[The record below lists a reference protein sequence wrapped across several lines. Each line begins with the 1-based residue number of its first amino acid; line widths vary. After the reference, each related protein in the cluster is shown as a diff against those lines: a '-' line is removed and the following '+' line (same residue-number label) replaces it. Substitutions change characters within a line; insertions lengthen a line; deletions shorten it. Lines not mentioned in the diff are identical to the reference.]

1 MANTVIIGPL
11 LRGYRETFGKNAF
24 GSGYVKSADLPYLIQ
39 GADSPDAARAFALA
53 SVPEDYQSCKLTT
66 VDIDKQVGEYDYE
79 ITAHYALPPSTEFKE
94 NPDKT
99 FTFDFSTTT
108 VKMKF
113 SKAQIAR
120 YGDKASATV
129 GNALGVEEDGKVKG
143 IDMPVLQA
151 EFTETHWFTDKEM
164 TQTFRNTLMDLVDK
178 NAVNNAPFR
187 GLAAGEVRVL
197 GISGSRRG
205 DDWDDPWEVTY
216 KFGVSK
222 NVTGLFVGD
231 IGPISKK
238 GWEYL
243 DIVYETQ
250 PGTTIMLPKAVAVYV
265 HKIFDTADFSTLGIG
280 TT

>member
-1 MANTVIIGPL
+1 MPNLIGPL
-11 LRGYRETFGKNAF
+11 LKGYRETFGKSSLGAE
-24 GSGYVKSADLPYLIQ
+24 YVASADLPYLVQ
-39 GADSPDAARAFALA
+39 GAADPESCRAFCLTKAPA
-53 SVPEDYQSCKLTT
+53 SYEDCPLTT
-66 VDIDKQVGEYDYE
+66 IDIDKQVGEYDYE
-79 ITAHYALPPSTEFKE
+79 VTAHYALPPSTEFKE
-94 NPDKT
+94 TPDKT
-99 FTFDFSTTT
+99 FAFDFSTTT

-129 GNALGVEEDGKVKG
+129 GNALGVEEGGKVKG

-151 EFTETHWFTDKEM
+151 EFTETHWFTDAEM
-164 TQTFRNTLMDLVDK
+164 TQSFRNTLMDLVDK
-178 NAVNNAPFR
+178 NAVNNATFR
-187 GLAAGEVRVL
+187 GRAAGEVRVL

-205 DDWDDPWEVTY
+205 DDSDDPWEVTY

-222 NVTGLFVGD
+222 NATGLVAGD
-231 IGPISKK
+231 ITGIAKK

-250 PGTTIMLPKAVAVYV
+250 PGTAIMLPKAVAAYV
-265 HKIFDTADFSTLGIG
+265 HQIFHTADFSTLGIG